1 MDWADDVAYSV
12 HDLEDGFHAGLI
24 TFENLKSPAERTLVT
39 RTTATTYCDDGVS
52 EAELTEKA
60 TAPTRSRT
68 RKPVAAPVEAA
79 PVGKPVAVVLPFTV
93 DAEDLI
99 LAHAPRFVRLR
110 EEGRADLRK
119 GKTVGWKP
127 LKTKVRELSSDR

>member
-52 EAELTEKA
+52 EAELTEVLDA
-60 TAPTRSRT
+60 LLALDIWPDYYDGGPAVTFG
-68 RKPVAAPVEAA
+68 
-79 PVGKPVAVVLPFTV
+79 VGP
-93 DAEDLI
+93 
-99 LAHAPRFVRLR
+99 
-110 EEGRADLRK
+110 GY
-119 GKTVGWKP
+119 GWHGHHHWH
-127 LKTKVRELSSDR
+127 D